1 MKAKIARCMLLL
13 LILSACATAPR
24 RIYISDNDFVEESR
38 QYSPDRA
45 MLILNYKLDTGALGY
60 SKGGTAVLKI
70 SDLAKDLTQFN
81 LPDNLEQVKWI
92 DNETISARIDVIPY
106 IRNDEKPPVRDIE
119 VNGVKVSVAPYDH
132 IEKEFHIETEH
143 REASPDGKYELVAYR
158 YCKDRSNLKFIL
170 ISVIPKGERAPKYG
184 NYYIADM
191 NSDRILY
198 GAWTKDNTLVFY
210 SNSMYADH
218 IKHFFVRNRPNIK
231 YEIIVDDSRFAAKYR
246 WTELN

>member
-1 MKAKIARCMLLL
+1 MKAPIARCMLLL
-13 LILSACATAPR
+13 LILSACATTPR
-24 RIYISDNDFVEESR
+24 MIYISDNDFVEVSR
-38 QYSPDRA
+38 QYSPNRA
-45 MLILNYKLDTGALGY
+45 MLILNYTLDIGALGY
-60 SKGGTAVLKI
+60 SKGGTAVLRT
-70 SDLAKDLTQFN
+70 SDLAKDLTQFS
-81 LPDNLEQVKWI
+81 LPDNLEQAKWI

-106 IRNDEKPPVRDIE
+106 IRNAEEPPIRDIE
-119 VNGVKVSVAPYDH
+119 VNGVKVNVAPYDH

-158 YCKDRSNLKFIL
+158 YCKDRSSLNFIH
-170 ISVIPKGERAPKYG
+170 ISVIHKGEGLPKYG

-191 NSDRILY
+191 YADRILY
-198 GAWTKDNTLVFY
+198 GTWTRDNTLVFY

-231 YEIIVDDSRFAAKYR
+231 LEIIVDDSRFAAKYL